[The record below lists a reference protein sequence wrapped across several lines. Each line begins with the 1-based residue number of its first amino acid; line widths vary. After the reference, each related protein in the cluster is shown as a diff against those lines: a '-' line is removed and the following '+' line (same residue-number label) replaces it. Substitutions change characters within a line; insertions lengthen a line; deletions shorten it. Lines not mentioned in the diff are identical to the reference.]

1 MITDGDMDL
10 PDGVPEAT
18 ASLPEVAQAYEGHSA
33 ALAAHELHT
42 VEPAHF
48 GARELTV
55 DQVAMHTQGALKFQ
69 TAILEWWAPGVRWKV
84 AATALE
90 AGVSLA
96 DVAAAM
102 RIDPEGVQ
110 SGLVWWMTGLHR
122 NGHGDDARFA
132 RLAELIGL
140 TSPTRR

>member
-1 MITDGDMDL
+1 MITDRDMDL
-10 PDGVPEAT
+10 PDRVPEAT
-18 ASLPEVAQAYEGHSA
+18 ASLPELAQACMSHCV

-42 VEPAHF
+42 VEPAHS

-55 DQVAMHTQGALKFQ
+55 DQVAMHAQGALKFQ
-69 TAILEWWAPGVRWKV
+69 TAILEWWAPGVRWKM

-110 SGLVWWMTGLHR
+110 LGLVWWMAELHR
-122 NGHGDDARFA
+122 GEHGDAGRFA

>member
-1 MITDGDMDL
+1 MISGWLILYGMVTIVAIWLAVNSLRHPQDDPLLFTAVLLIAIGC
-10 PDGVPEAT
+10 GVIPGGMWLIGSNT
-18 ASLPEVAQAYEGHSA
+18 LSLP
-33 ALAAHELHT
+33 
-42 VEPAHF
+42 
-48 GARELTV
+48 
-55 DQVAMHTQGALKFQ
+55 
-69 TAILEWWAPGVRWKV
+69 EWWAPGVRWKM

-110 SGLVWWMTGLHR
+110 LGLVWWMAELHR
-122 NGHGDDARFA
+122 GEHGDAGRFA

>member
-1 MITDGDMDL
+1 MITDKDMDL
-10 PDGVPEAT
+10 PYGVPETT
-18 ASLPEVAQAYEGHSA
+18 ASLPELAQAYESHSA
-33 ALAAHELHT
+33 ALAYHELHT
-42 VEPAHF
+42 VEPAHPA
-48 GARELTV
+48 ARELPV
-55 DQVAMHTQGALKFQ
+55 DQVAAHAKGALKFQ

-102 RIDPEGVQ
+102 RTEPEGVQ
-110 SGLVWWMTGLHR
+110 AGLVWWMAGLHHD
-122 NGHGDDARFA
+122 GHSDDARFT

-140 TSPTRR
+140 TKPPAR

>member
-1 MITDGDMDL
+1 MITDRDMDL

-18 ASLPEVAQAYEGHSA
+18 ASLPEVAQACMWHCA

-110 SGLVWWMTGLHR
+110 LGLVMWIAELQRG
-122 NGHGDDARFA
+122 GHGDAGRFA